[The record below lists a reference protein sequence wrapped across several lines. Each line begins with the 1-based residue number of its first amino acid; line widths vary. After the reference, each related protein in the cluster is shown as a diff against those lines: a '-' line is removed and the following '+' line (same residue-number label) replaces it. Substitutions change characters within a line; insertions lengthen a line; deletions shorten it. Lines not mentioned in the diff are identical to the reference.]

1 MIKLYYPSDKTDR
14 DQELIK
20 KLRFVMEVEKPKNFV
35 VLYEI
40 ITSPYIGYVM
50 ERLEGYTS
58 LNAFLVP
65 DPKIPFSDW
74 YNYDRGFRQRIT
86 IGYIIAKAFGEIAE
100 RNLVIRRCGREK
112 SPLRC

>member
-1 MIKLYYPSDKTDR
+1 MSI
-14 DQELIK
+14 
-20 KLRFVMEVEKPKNFV
+20 
-35 VLYEI
+35 
-40 ITSPYIGYVM
+40 M

-65 DPKIPFSDW
+65 DPKVPFSDW